1 MADAVSI
8 LLVQG
13 ANMNWL
19 GRRQPELYGTM
30 TATELDAM
38 LLTAAAARGCRLDIF
53 YTNIEGVAVDRIYA
67 AAEAGCH
74 GLLMNPAGFLLGG
87 HALADC
93 LRAVRLPYV
102 EVHMTNIERRG
113 RTSVMA
119 ETADGMIAGLGPY
132 AYILGLDGLMR
143 VIAGRMRETEV

>member
-13 ANMNWL
+13 ANMN
-19 GRRQPELYGTM
+19 
-30 TATELDAM
+30 
-38 LLTAAAARGCRLDIF
+38 F
-53 YTNIEGVAVDRIYA
+53 EGVAVDRIYA

-119 ETADGMIAGLGPY
+119 ETADGMVAGLGPPSS
-132 AYILGLDGLMR
+132 ATK
-143 VIAGRMRETEV
+143 RMVPSSSSPATAPAR